1 MKEINRNIDVKNE
14 SQYALKVTDLVKVYT
29 NGKLAVDHISF
40 TVEQGA
46 LFAFLGVNG
55 AGKSTTINII
65 CSILDKTEGKI
76 EVEGYDLD
84 TERYAI
90 KNLIGVVFQNSVLDG
105 MLTVMDNLRIRTAFY
120 SLPND
125 VAKKKINDIV
135 KLLELETIL
144 NQKVNTLSGG
154 QRRRVDIARAIVHA
168 PKFLILDEPTTG
180 LDPKTRK
187 TVWELIDK
195 IRRETGMTVFLT
207 THYLEESELATHV
220 VIMNHGKII
229 AKGTPNE
236 LKNEYSNDFLIV
248 YRGKSSALENR
259 LKEDEYSFQYDEEK
273 KRYSIEIPDTKEAK
287 KILAKYDKEMDD
299 VEIRKGTMDDVFLHV
314 TGGENFSNEEK

>member
-1 MKEINRNIDVKNE
+1 MKDNQRKEKNK
-14 SQYALKVTDLVKVYT
+14 YALEVKDLVKVYD

-40 TVEQGA
+40 KVEKGS

-65 CSILDKTEGKI
+65 CSILDKTQGKI
-76 EVEGYDLD
+76 IVEGYDLD

-105 MLTVMDNLRIRTAFY
+105 MLTVMDNLKIRTAFY
-120 SLPND
+120 SLSND
-125 VAKKKINDIV
+125 EAKKKINDIV
-135 KLLELETIL
+135 KLLELEPIL
-144 NQKVNTLSGG
+144 NQKINTLSGG
-154 QRRRVDIARAIVHA
+154 QKRRVDIARAIVHA

-180 LDPKTRK
+180 LDPKTRQ

-195 IRRETGMTVFLT
+195 IRKETGMTVFLT
-207 THYLEESELATHV
+207 THYLEESDLATHV

-236 LKNEYSNDFLIV
+236 LKNKYSNDYLIV
-248 YRGKSSALENR
+248 YHEKSDDFEKK
-259 LKEDEYSFQYDEEK
+259 LKEDGYLFHYDNEK
-273 KRYSIEIPDTKEAK
+273 KKYCIEISDTKEAK
-287 KILAKYDKEMDD
+287 IILTKYEEETND
-299 VEIRKGTMDDVFLHV
+299 VEIKKGTMDDVFLRV
-314 TGGENFSNEEK
+314 TGGEDFDDEAK

>member
-1 MKEINRNIDVKNE
+1 MDKKD
-14 SQYALKVTDLVKVYT
+14 STYALEVKDLVKIYA
-29 NGKLAVDHISF
+29 NGKTAVDHISF
-40 TVEQGA
+40 NVEKGS

-65 CSILDKTEGKI
+65 CSILEKTEGSIK
-76 EVEGYDLD
+76 VEGYDID
-84 TERYAI
+84 NERYAI

-105 MLTVMDNLRIRTAFY
+105 MLTVIDNLRIRTAFY
-120 SLPND
+120 SLSNAEAD
-125 VAKKKINDIV
+125 KKINDII
-135 KLLELETIL
+135 KLLELEPIL
-144 NQKVNTLSGG
+144 HQKVNTLSGG

-187 TVWELIDK
+187 IVWGLIDK
-195 IRRETGMTVFLT
+195 IRQETKMTVFLT

-236 LKNEYSNDFLIV
+236 LKNKYSNDYLLV
-248 YRGKSSALENR
+248 YRDQDTNFEKQLCEDNYQFKYNLE
-259 LKEDEYSFQYDEEK
+259 KCMYYIK
-273 KRYSIEIPDTKEAK
+273 IKDTYEAK
-287 KILAKYDKEMDD
+287 KVLNKYGNEMNDI
-299 VEIRKGTMDDVFLHV
+299 EIHKGTMDDVFLCV
-314 TGGENFSNEEK
+314 TGGEGFSDEEK